1 MYPRLTLAIILLTS
15 FCHINGAAVDSVKS
29 YLWGLIQFSPEQ
41 EIEYEPGYWKDRIL
55 HRREFHEPV
64 TFLPAEVRYGVFF
77 YGGGTDDAV
86 SSSWMRYEDAISGF
100 DGGKI
105 AARVGHQL
113 DIDFVKTNLFYTLLR
128 ASWLDMQTGFN
139 FRYSNIIVP
148 GKIDVVSN
156 WGNVNASWNPG
167 DIRFSPRVLT
177 FGLSHTAMLQWFE
190 PWYIDMRYT
199 YGLSTASFYMDKED
213 ELLSSPSGLGPSMSI
228 SMGPRFIIDLGKKYG
243 DEKGKKTRL
252 RHNRFSFGLDLRY
265 AYTKLNSIND
275 PDDFTPIKKIHL
287 QDFGI
292 HFTFSVLYG
301 GTLTSGDRG
310 KEYYY
315 REDFVTAKDYFE
327 TFLDNYPNHAN
338 RKRAEKFLAVSKK
351 KIPMQ
356 LYSEGIQYELKGMM
370 DKAIDRYIAARL
382 RADGEI
388 KDLIQGKLDHI
399 AILQI
404 EKAELLSSQ
413 GKAEQAIKLMEN
425 IAHFSKEARDKKP
438 YFKARQLMQEAEKA
452 LKFGF
457 YSKSLDLL
465 DLALLKDKSLNFE
478 VSTLR
483 YQVATHLV
491 EMANKVSDH
500 AELRS
505 AIQMLVDASTMT
517 GGLGEKNEKILDE
530 LLNKFKSDQEREMS
544 GRIDQR
550 MDDVRQRAITKK
562 IIPPLTIGMTVPDIQ
577 SLLGHP
583 KNIVEKKDSNGTSIQ
598 LWIYPLEGGGDMYLS
613 FKDYILFKIKKDA

>member
-1 MYPRLTLAIILLTS
+1 MHQRLTLAIILLIS
-15 FCHINGAAVDSVKS
+15 FCHINGAAADSVKS
-29 YLWGLIQFSPEQ
+29 YLWGLIQFSPKQ
-41 EIEYEPGYWKDRIL
+41 EIGYEPGYWKDQIL
-55 HRREFHEPV
+55 FRREFHEPV
-64 TFLPAEVRYGVFF
+64 TFLPAEVRYGIFI
-77 YGGGTDDAV
+77 YGGGKDDNV
-86 SSSWMRYEDAISGF
+86 SSSWMTYEEVVSGF
-100 DGGKI
+100 DGGDVN
-105 AARVGHQL
+105 ARIGHQL
-113 DIDFVKTNLFYTLLR
+113 DIDFAKLNLFYYLLK
-128 ASWLDMQTGFN
+128 ASWLDMHTGLN

-167 DIRFSPRVLT
+167 DIRFSPKILT

-190 PWYIDMRYT
+190 PWYIDVRYT
-199 YGLSTASFYMDKED
+199 YGLSTASFYMDKKD

-228 SMGPRFIIDLGKKYG
+228 SMGPRFIIGLGKKYG
-243 DEKGKKTRL
+243 DEKGKKIRL

-275 PDDFTPIKKIHL
+275 PDDFTPIKKIRL

-292 HFTFSVLYG
+292 HFTFSILYG
-301 GTLTSGDRG
+301 GTLTSGDQG

-315 REDFVTAKDYFE
+315 RGDFVTAKDYFE

-338 RKRAEKFLAVSKK
+338 RKRAEKFLVESRK
-351 KIPMQ
+351 KIPTQ
-356 LYSEGIQYELKGMM
+356 LYKEGIQFEHNGMI
-370 DKAIDRYIAARL
+370 DKAIDRYIAARIK
-382 RADGEI
+382 ADGEI
-388 KDLIQGKLDHI
+388 KDLIQGKLDYI
-399 AILQI
+399 AILEI
-404 EKAELLSSQ
+404 EKAELLLSQ
-413 GKAEQAIKLMEN
+413 DKAEQAIKLMES
-425 IAHFSKEARDKKP
+425 IAHFSKEARDKIP
-438 YFKARQLMQEAEKA
+438 YFEARQLMQKAEKA

-457 YSKSLDLL
+457 YSKSLGLL
-465 DLALLKDKSLNFE
+465 DLVLLKDKSLNFE

-505 AIQMLVDASTMT
+505 AIQLLVDASAMT
-517 GGLGEKNEKILDE
+517 GDLGDNNEKILNE
-530 LLNKFKSDQEREMS
+530 LLSKFMDDQEREMS

-550 MDDVRQRAITKK
+550 MSVVRQRAITKK